1 MVRKSVQQT
10 NRHDFNTCNS
20 EVIGKLSSM
29 ASQVGKSSVWQ
40 QWLSEWLLAQRCDS
54 YQKWAGKW
62 LVKPVSVCPR
72 NAQQTCHSSRG
83 HWQHQQQKNTP
94 DPSVKQQQQQQLSG
108 FSIPTVISGCRRDAA
123 ARRSRKTEY
132 LTGPFASLLVQ
143 RLRSGQNG
151 LVNWLIGRH

>member
-29 ASQVGKSSVWQ
+29 ASQVGKSRVFEWMAPRTEVWQ
-40 QWLSEWLLAQRCDS
+40 LSEMSRE
-54 YQKWAGKW
+54 
-62 LVKPVSVCPR
+62 V
-72 NAQQTCHSSRG
+72 TCEASISLSKKCTTNLPFQSR

-132 LTGPFASLLVQ
+132 LTGPLASLLVQ